1 MVSDLSGHVTAL
13 AIGLLSPFLVA
24 IAVSVLLTAGFLP
37 WLRRLTAHASVRE
50 DLPDSHKEKAG
61 TPSMGGIPLV
71 LTVLVVVPA
80 FLVTRGVPG
89 VRDILCLF
97 TILAF
102 ALVGLADDLRK
113 LTNAKGKGLTAR
125 WRLAIEF
132 AVAIAVMLV
141 FLSRS
146 NPAAFMP
153 LLGTGGWPLPLAVL
167 VGAIVIVGGA
177 NAFNL
182 ADGLDGLASG
192 LAVFAAMALALVAVI
207 TDLKLIWSTGV
218 AIPEAAAMGAVPLAI
233 AGAALGFLLFNYKPA
248 KVWMGDVGSL
258 GIGAGL
264 AVTAVMIRA
273 EFLFALI
280 GFVFVAEAVSVILQV
295 ISFKT
300 TGKRIFRMAPLHH
313 HFELGGWS
321 ELKVVWVFWAVG
333 LLCAAAG
340 VAVAVATM
348 VRWTTPPLS

>member
-1 MVSDLSGHVTAL
+1 VVDPLFRWVPV
-13 AIGLLSPFLVA
+13 PFLVA
-24 IAVSVLLTAGFLP
+24 AVVSVLFTAGFLP
-37 WLRRLTAHASVRE
+37 WLRRLTARESVRE

-61 TPSMGGIPLV
+61 TPSMGGIPMV
-71 LTVLVVVPA
+71 LTVLVVVPVLRLFFGA
-80 FLVTRGVPG
+80 QGSIGGLLPESLCLVT
-89 VRDILCLF
+89 IF
-97 TILAF
+97 AF

-113 LTNAKGKGLTAR
+113 LTNTKSKGLTAR

-132 AVAIAVMLV
+132 AVALGVMLV
-141 FLSRS
+141 FLSQNDLAGPGARHI
-146 NPAAFMP
+146 P
-153 LLGTGGWPLPLAVL
+153 LLGTGGWPLPLALV
-167 VGAIVIVGGA
+167 VGALVIVGGA

-192 LAVFAAMALALVAVI
+192 LAIFAAIALGLVLE
-207 TDLKLIWSTGV
+207 TTG
-218 AIPEAAAMGAVPLAI
+218 ACQPPEALQSILPLAI

-273 EFLFALI
+273 EFLYALI
-280 GFVFVAEAVSVILQV
+280 GFVFVAEALSVILQV

-300 TGKRIFRMAPLHH
+300 TGKRIFRMSPLHH

-321 ELKVVWVFWAVG
+321 ELKVVWVFWIVG
-333 LLCAAAG
+333 LACAAAG
-340 VAVAVATM
+340 VAVAAM
-348 VRWTTPPLS
+348 VTASAL